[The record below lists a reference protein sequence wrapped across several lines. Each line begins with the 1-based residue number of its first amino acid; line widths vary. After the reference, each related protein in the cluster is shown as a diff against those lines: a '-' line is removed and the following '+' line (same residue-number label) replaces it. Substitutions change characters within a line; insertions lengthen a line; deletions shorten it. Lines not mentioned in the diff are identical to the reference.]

1 MISNSKFQII
11 NHLVLSAILCCLFFL
26 ILVKAQEIPLTENLA
41 EDNAPSAQNFHQWGA
56 VSLFHGLPSDTI
68 RAVTQDKD
76 GVMWFGTDN
85 GLAKYDGRRVQAVNL
100 QGLNAEKILALKV
113 DKKGTLWIGT
123 DAGAARFSNG
133 QFYPIEETLGKS
145 IVTVSETENGKIILA
160 SDDGQ
165 IFSLSQN
172 AENVFVVQTTLP
184 QPLFSG
190 SDEKSSKLTSLSANG
205 EKFIIGTLGH
215 GLIAVENGEEQ
226 EIFSRPRPYFVT
238 ALQKDNNGDL
248 WFGAQVRRNDGGLYF
263 AKDVERPEKIA
274 DETGTVAALG
284 FDANNDL
291 WVGTT
296 ERGAYH
302 FRGTTQ
308 LEHFTFENTAGG
320 LRSNTIYT
328 VFVDRENVVWFGTD
342 KGVCRFDAS
351 SPFNKTISDDKNSN
365 FVRTLYQTKDGKIYA
380 GTNRGLF
387 IFENGNWQTVG
398 KFESKPI
405 YAIAEDSNKTLLIGT
420 PDGLFNSDNEKLAA
434 ENTRAVE
441 NFQGKIYAALFG
453 RGIEQFDGENRTLIF
468 SNDLP
473 TSLYT
478 DNEKLWIGTAKD
490 GVFLFDGKAVSSE
503 KSLEKLRGIAV
514 WDIDGNSA
522 NGLWFATERGLFLL
536 KNGEL
541 NAVTNDA
548 ARDVFVGKTG
558 EIWSATVGS
567 GLFHLKFDE
576 QFGWMSANL
585 SVEQGL
591 PSQSVFALLP
601 IDNETLL
608 IGTTRG
614 TSSYSPSR
622 NAPLIIPTRILS
634 QRLHNPDELQ
644 TGINLAFPQNT
655 LTVEVTALS
664 SRTFPEQFQ
673 YAFTLQNGKKEIINK
688 KLSHDSQFLM
698 DNLPPDVYTVE
709 IRAFDKDLQSSAPL
723 DFQFSVAKAPFPW
736 ASTAL
741 AVLLA
746 IALIALVWAIIE
758 RWRITKKNRELAA
771 ARFDLAN
778 EAERERRRIARD
790 LHDQTLADLRNLM
803 MMSDKLPIIENT
815 EEKPDFR
822 TEIEAVS
829 NEIRRICED
838 LSPSVLENVGLT
850 AALEFL
856 LSHTFTQTDKKFEY
870 KFVCEE
876 GLEERLKFPPNAQ
889 MQIYRIAQEVLNNI
903 SRHSE
908 AKFVEM
914 KISDSVEDNFILKIE
929 NDGRDFDAEKAK
941 KGRGLSNIKS
951 RANLIEADVS
961 WQKRDGKI
969 VFSLLKSGKR
979 NS

>member
-1 MISNSKFQII
+1 M
-11 NHLVLSAILCCLFFL
+11 
-26 ILVKAQEIPLTENLA
+26 ENLA

-68 RAVTQDKD
+68 RAITQDKN

-100 QGLNAEKILALKV
+100 QGLNAGKILALKV

-123 DAGAARFSNG
+123 DAGAARFIGG
-133 QFYPIEETLGKS
+133 QFFPIEETFGKS
-145 IVTVSETENGKIILA
+145 VVSITENETGQIILA

-165 IFSLSQN
+165 IFQLSQN
-172 AENVFVVQTTLP
+172 TENVFAVQTILP
-184 QPLFSG
+184 QPLFG
-190 SDEKSSKLTSLSANG
+190 GNNEKSLKLTSLSKIG
-205 EKFIIGTLGH
+205 GKFILGTFGY
-215 GLIAVENGEEQ
+215 GLMSVENAESQ
-226 EIFSRPRPYFVT
+226 EIFSRPRPYFIT
-238 ALQKDNNGDL
+238 ALQQDNNGDL
-248 WFGAQVRRNDGGLYF
+248 WFGAQVRRDDGGFYY

-274 DETGTVAALG
+274 GETGTVAALA
-284 FDANNDL
+284 FDANNDI
-291 WVGTT
+291 WIGTT

-302 FRGTTQ
+302 LYGTERR
-308 LEHFTFENTAGG
+308 EHFTFENTAGG
-320 LRSNTIYT
+320 LRSNNIYT

-342 KGVCRFDAS
+342 KGVCRLDAS
-351 SPFNKTISDDKNSN
+351 SPFNQTISDDKNSN
-365 FVRTLYQTKDGKIYA
+365 FIRTLYQTKKGRIFA

-387 IFENGNWQTVG
+387 AFENNNWQTIQN
-398 KFESKPI
+398 FERKPI
-405 YAIAEDSNKTLLIGT
+405 YAIAEDSKETLLIGT
-420 PDGLFNSDNEKLAA
+420 SGGLFTLDNKQLAT
-434 ENTRAVE
+434 EDTRAAD
-441 NFQGKIYAALFG
+441 NFQGKTYIALFG
-453 RGIEQFDGENRTLIF
+453 RGIEQIEGENRTLIF

-478 DNEKLWIGTAKD
+478 EGEKLWIGTAKD
-490 GVFLFDGKAVSSE
+490 GVFSFDGKAVSAE
-503 KSLEKLRGIAV
+503 KSLETLRGVAV
-514 WDIDGNSA
+514 WDIDGNA
-522 NGLWFATERGLFLL
+522 ENGLWFATERGLFLM
-536 KNGEL
+536 KDGEL

-548 ARDVFVGKTG
+548 ARDVFVGKSG
-558 EIWSATVGS
+558 DVWSATIGS

-576 QFGWMSANL
+576 QFGWMTANL

-591 PSQSVFALLP
+591 PSPSVFALLP
-601 IDNETLL
+601 IENGNIL

-614 TSSYSPSR
+614 ATRYAPSQT
-622 NAPLIIPTRILS
+622 APLIIPTRILS

-644 TGINLAFPQNT
+644 TGISLAFPQNT

-664 SRTFPEQFQ
+664 SRTFPEQFL
-673 YAFTLQNGKKEIINK
+673 YAFTLKNGKKEIINK

-698 DNLPPDVYTVE
+698 DNLPPDNYTVE
-709 IRAFDKDLQSSAPL
+709 IRAFDKDLQTSTPL
-723 DFQFSVAKAPFPW
+723 IFEFSVAKAPFPW
-736 ASTAL
+736 TSTAL

-746 IALIALVWAIIE
+746 IALIALIWAIIE

-803 MMSDKLPIIENT
+803 MMSDKLPAIETT

-856 LSHTFTQTDKKFEY
+856 LSHTFTQTERNFAY
-870 KFVCEE
+870 KFTCEE
-876 GLEERLKFPPNAQ
+876 GLEERLDLPPNAQ

-903 SRHSE
+903 ARHSGAE
-908 AKFVEM
+908 FVEM
-914 KISDSVEDNFILKIE
+914 KITDSAEDNFNLQIE
-929 NDGRDFDAEKAK
+929 NDGRDFDAKKAK

-951 RANLIEADVS
+951 RASLINAEVS
-961 WQKRDGKI
+961 WKNADGKV
-969 VFSLLKSGKR
+969 VFSLLKPKFVNRKS
-979 NS
+979 

>member
-1 MISNSKFQII
+1 MISI
-11 NHLVLSAILCCLFFL
+11 
-26 ILVKAQEIPLTENLA
+26 KAQDVPLTENVT
-41 EDNAPSAQNFHQWGA
+41 EENAPTAQNFHQWGA

-100 QGLNAEKILALKV
+100 QGLNAEKILALKY

-123 DAGAARFSNG
+123 DAGAARFGGG
-133 QFYPIEETLGKS
+133 QFYPIEETFGKS
-145 IVTVSETENGKIILA
+145 IVTITESADGKTILA

-165 IFSLSQN
+165 IFQLFPN
-172 AENVFVVQTTLP
+172 AENVFVVQTVLP

-190 SDEKSSKLTSLSANG
+190 TNEKSSKLTSLFASG
-205 EKFIIGTLGH
+205 EKFILGTFGH
-215 GLIAVENGEEQ
+215 GLIIVENGEEQ
-226 EIFSRPRPYFVT
+226 EIFSRPHPYFVT
-238 ALQKDNNGDL
+238 ALQKDNNGNL
-248 WFGAQVRRNDGGLYF
+248 WFGAQVRRDDGGLYY
-263 AKDVERPEKIA
+263 AKDIERPEKIA

-296 ERGAYH
+296 ERGVYH
-302 FRGTTQ
+302 FRGRER

-320 LRSNTIYT
+320 LRSNNIYT

-342 KGVCRFDAS
+342 RGVCRFDAS
-351 SPFNKTISDDKNSN
+351 SPFDQNISDDKNSN
-365 FVRTLYQTKDGKIYA
+365 FVRTLYQTADGRIFA

-387 IFENGNWQTVG
+387 VFEDGNWQAVEN
-398 KFESKPI
+398 FERKPI
-405 YAIAEDSNKTLLIGT
+405 YEIAEDLAGNLLIGT
-420 PDGLFNSDNEKLAA
+420 SGGLFTLDNKQLAT
-434 ENTRAVE
+434 EDTRAIE
-441 NFQGKIYAALFG
+441 NFQGKTYIALFG
-453 RGIEQFDGENRTLIF
+453 RGIEQIEGENRTLIF

-473 TSLYT
+473 TALYA
-478 DNEKLWIGTAKD
+478 DDEKLWIGTAKD
-490 GVFLFDGKAVSSE
+490 GVFSFDGKAVSAE
-503 KSLEKLRGIAV
+503 KSLEKLRGVAV
-514 WDIDGNSA
+514 WDIDGNSED
-522 NGLWFATERGLFLL
+522 GLWFATERGLFLL

-541 NAVTNDA
+541 TAVTNDA
-548 ARDVFVGKTG
+548 ARDVFVGKSG
-558 EIWSATVGS
+558 DVWSATVGS

-591 PSQSVFALLP
+591 PSPSIFALLP
-601 IDNETLL
+601 VENDNIL

-614 TSSYSPSR
+614 VSRYAPSQ
-622 NAPLIIPTRILS
+622 NVPLIIPTRILS
-634 QRLHNPDELQ
+634 QRLHNPDELR

-664 SRTFPEQFQ
+664 SRTFPEQFL
-673 YAFTLQNGKKEIINK
+673 YAFTLKSGKNEIINK

-698 DNLPPDVYTVE
+698 DNLPPDIYTVE

-723 DFQFSVAKAPFPW
+723 IFQFSVAKAPFPW
-736 ASTAL
+736 TSTTL
-741 AVLLA
+741 AVLLG
-746 IALIALVWAIIE
+746 IALIALIWAIIE

-803 MMSDKLPIIENT
+803 MMSDKLPAIET
-815 EEKPDFR
+815 SEEKQDFR

-870 KFVCEE
+870 KFTCEE
-876 GLEERLKFPPNAQ
+876 GLEERLEFPPNAQ

-951 RANLIEADVS
+951 RANLIEAEVS
-961 WQKRDGKI
+961 WQK
-969 VFSLLKSGKR
+969 
-979 NS
+979 